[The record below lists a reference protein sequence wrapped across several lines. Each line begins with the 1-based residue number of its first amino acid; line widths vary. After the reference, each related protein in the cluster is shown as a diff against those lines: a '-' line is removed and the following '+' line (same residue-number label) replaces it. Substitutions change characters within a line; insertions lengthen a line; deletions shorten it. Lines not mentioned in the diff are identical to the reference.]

1 VRRRE
6 FIAGLGGLALS
17 GSPLASRAQ
26 QPVMPVIGFLNSA
39 SPGPFAARVAAFH
52 QGLNEAGYVEGR
64 NVAIE
69 YRWAEGQYDRLPEL
83 AADLVRRQVTVIA
96 ATGGIPSALAAK
108 AATSTIP
115 MVFVAGSDPVEF
127 GIVANLNRP
136 GGNVTG
142 MTAFTSELMPKRLE
156 LLREM
161 VPTAKIIALLVNPTN
176 PNAESLSRN
185 VEAAARTLGLQIHIL
200 QASTVSDID
209 AVFGTLAQLRAGAL
223 VIGTDTLFDSQS
235 ERLGTMAVRHAV
247 PAIYQN
253 REFVAA
259 GGLISYGG
267 SLVDAYRKAGIYTG
281 RVLKGEKPADLPV
294 QQSTNVELF
303 INLKTAKAL
312 SLTVP
317 ATLLSS
323 ADEVIE

>member
-1 VRRRE
+1 
-6 FIAGLGGLALS
+6 
-17 GSPLASRAQ
+17 
-26 QPVMPVIGFLNSA
+26 MPVIGFLNSA